1 MYWKFGKIWRKV
13 QFNLPL
19 IPFSGLN
26 SYLHIWYTYFEVYL
40 YKKTKKFSK
49 KIINK
54 IFWNIYR
61 FQLKIIMAEAQ
72 RLVMV
77 DTGSGSNF
85 WKFCEINSCCNF
97 KIFGFTK
104 FFFIIFQWNISISRY
119 FFAGTC
125 RTFVFKNEGH
135 TLGNALRAVILQNP
149 EVIFCGY
156 TLPHPAEDQ
165 MHLRIQTVAGWN
177 FF

>member
-1 MYWKFGKIWRKV
+1 MMFQHQKLFKNLKHNQMYWKFGKIWRKV

-19 IPFSGLN
+19 IPFSELN
-26 SYLHIWYTYFEVYL
+26 SFTHLIYIFRTRFEVYL

-49 KIINK
+49 RIINK
-54 IFWNIYR
+54 NFWNIYR
-61 FQLKIIMAEAQ
+61 FQLKIIMAETQ

-77 DTGSGSNF
+77 DTGSGS
-85 WKFCEINSCCNF
+85 
-97 KIFGFTK
+97 
-104 FFFIIFQWNISISRY
+104 
-119 FFAGTC
+119 TC

-165 MHLRIQTVAGWN
+165 MHLRIQTVAGGNN